1 MYKSEDQQMK
11 APAKVSSISALHQ
24 FLGLTKPSNPL
35 ISVFDF
41 DDVKLAP
48 KTILSAVTTD
58 FYVVALK
65 KDCAGGKCKYGQ
77 QYYDFDDGIMYF
89 IAPHQVLQFEDV
101 LLNGVKGFVLV
112 VHPDFLH
119 GYPLASEIKDY
130 GYFSYATN
138 EALHLAVKEEK
149 AIMQIIENMDREITG
164 NMDGFTQDLLIANM
178 DLLLK
183 YCDRFYNRQFL
194 TRKKANNDLLTKLE
208 DLLDA
213 YFRTERLAEKGIPTV
228 QFVAGE
234 LHLSPNYLSDLL
246 RVHTGQTTQ
255 QHIQNRLIEKA
266 KELLFATSMS
276 VSEIAYQLGFE
287 HSQSFHRL
295 FKNRTSVSP
304 LEFRHSFNSGKS

>member
-1 MYKSEDQQMK
+1 MYKSENQHMK
-11 APAKVSSISALHQ
+11 ALAKVSSINALNQ
-24 FLGLTKPSNPL
+24 FLGLAKPSNPL
-35 ISVFDF
+35 ISAFNF
-41 DDVKLAP
+41 DDVKLEP
-48 KTILSAVTTD
+48 ETILSAVTTD

-65 KDCAGGKCKYGQ
+65 KDCTGGKCKYGQ

-119 GYPLASEIKDY
+119 GYPLASEIKGY

-138 EALHLAVKEEK
+138 EALHLSEKEER
-149 AIMQIIENMDREITG
+149 AITHIIENIGREIAG
-164 NMDGFTQDLLIANM
+164 NMDGFTQDLLISNI

-194 TRKKANNDLLTKLE
+194 TRKKANSDLLTKLE
-208 DLLDA
+208 ALLDDH
-213 YFRTERLAEKGIPTV
+213 FKTERLAEQGIPTV

-234 LHLSPNYLSDLL
+234 LHLSANYLSDML
-246 RVHTGQTTQ
+246 RVQTGQTTQ
-255 QHIQNRLIEKA
+255 QHIQNKLIEKA
-266 KELLFATSMS
+266 KELLSSTSMS

-304 LEFRHSFNSGKS
+304 LEFRQSFN